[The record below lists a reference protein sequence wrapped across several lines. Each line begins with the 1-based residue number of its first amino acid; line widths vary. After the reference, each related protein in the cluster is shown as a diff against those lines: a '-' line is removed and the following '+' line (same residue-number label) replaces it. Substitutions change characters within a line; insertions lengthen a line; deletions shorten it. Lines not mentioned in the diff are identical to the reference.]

1 MSARPPLLVAT
12 CGLAF
17 SGKSTVARRV
27 AEPLAAELVSL
38 DALNAER
45 GFDGGSVIDDSEW
58 ERTSWM
64 AVDRVAAVLGQG
76 RSALVDDTFSHRFL
90 RDRFRACAH
99 KAGAQFAI
107 LFIDTPLAI
116 IEARIAANA
125 LTRARP
131 ESSRR
136 CSPII
141 GRASSSRVQKRRWSA
156 SQSRETSIAGSLRS
170 WPRPRRTWH
179 VGAG

>member
-1 MSARPPLLVAT
+1 VSARPPLLVAT

-17 SGKSTVARRV
+17 SGKSTLARRV

-76 RSALVDDTFSHRFL
+76 RSAVVDDTFSHRFL

-99 KAGAQFAI
+99 KAGARFAI

-131 ESSRR
+131 GIEPEVFAHHRARFQFPSSEAEVVR
-136 CSPII
+136 
-141 GRASSSRVQKRRWSA
+141 
-156 SQSRETSIAGSLRS
+156 IAEPGDLDC
-170 WPRPRRTWH
+170 WLAAELATT
-179 VGAG
+179 